1 MFSKVELKMI
11 VGIMAMGSIWGM
23 LEATLGGVLHLVYF
37 PYTGAVMSS
46 LGFFLMGWA
55 LASYKKTWIPFSM
68 AVVASSF
75 KLLDVVIL
83 ALSPF
88 ARMIVNPAMAIIL
101 EGLVLVGVI
110 GITNRVYQK
119 NFLCQAGTGFIG
131 MYLSYLAFSCFF
143 FYVLHQG
150 PLEVVS
156 IGELALF
163 ALKDG
168 GIASMMAIFS
178 FPLGL
183 WIGAISESK
192 LSFLFDER
200 KKLYYASSV
209 IVISLCWV
217 VSALTI
223 FAK

>member
-1 MFSKVELKMI
+1 MSKVELKMI
-11 VGIMAMGSIWGM
+11 VGIMVMGSIWGM

-37 PYTGAVMSS
+37 PYTGAVMAN
-46 LGFFLMGWA
+46 LGFFLMGWTLA
-55 LASYKKTWIPFSM
+55 LYKKTWIPFSM

-83 ALSPF
+83 AVSPF
-88 ARMIVNPAMAIIL
+88 ARTIVNPATAIIL

-119 NFLCQAGTGFIG
+119 NFLYQSGTGLIA
-131 MYLSYLAFSCFF
+131 MYLSYLAFSSFF
-143 FYVLHQG
+143 SYVLHQG
-150 PLEVVS
+150 PREVVS
-156 IGELALF
+156 IGELAFF

-168 GIASMMAIFS
+168 GIASMIALFS

-183 WIGAISESK
+183 WIGVAGKPK
-192 LSFLFDER
+192 LSFVFDER
-200 KKLYYASSV
+200 KKLYYAGSV

-223 FAK
+223 FVK